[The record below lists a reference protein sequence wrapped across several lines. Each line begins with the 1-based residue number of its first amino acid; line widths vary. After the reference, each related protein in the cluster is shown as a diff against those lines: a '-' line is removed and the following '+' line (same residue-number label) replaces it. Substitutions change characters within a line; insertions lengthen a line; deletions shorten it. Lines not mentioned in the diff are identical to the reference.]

1 MTASLQRN
9 LPAHFYVDPG
19 VYVAERQ
26 AVFRRSW
33 QLLGPESQVAAPGD
47 YLAVELAGWHLFVL
61 RGRDGVL
68 RGFHNLCRHRGARLL
83 AEGQG
88 RCNLLRCPYHNWVYD
103 QEGRLQKAPWFGEYP
118 DFRLEDW
125 PLEPVSVASWRGLL
139 FLAIEPEQDLL
150 EQLGDL
156 PEEVA
161 DHPLESFTALA
172 TRRFVMA
179 ANWKTYTDNFV
190 EGYHIPGIHPGF
202 LRTIEFEGFETRVRQ
217 SMIRMTAPQKEGS
230 FYGGKWMWMWPNW
243 TLSTFPGGMNTSRIN
258 PLGPERTELVYHFYF
273 ADSSAEGTEARQRT
287 IEGNCAIV
295 EEDFGICEETQRN
308 YASGA
313 YSPGPLSPRHEP
325 AVAYFQQRVQ
335 ASLAPEERAAQ

>member
-1 MTASLQRN
+1 MSTQASTT
-9 LPAHFYVDPG
+9 PSD
-19 VYVAERQ
+19 
-26 AVFRRSW
+26 RRS
-33 QLLGPESQVAAPGD
+33 SAAPGNCWD
-47 YLAVELAGWHLFVL
+47 RKARWPRPATISRSSWPGGTFLYCV
-61 RGRDGVL
+61 
-68 RGFHNLCRHRGARLL
+68 GAT
-83 AEGQG
+83 
-88 RCNLLRCPYHNWVYD
+88 
-103 QEGRLQKAPWFGEYP
+103 
-118 DFRLEDW
+118 
-125 PLEPVSVASWRGLL
+125 VSCA
-139 FLAIEPEQDLL
+139 PEQELV

-156 PEEVA
+156 PEELA
-161 DHPLESFTALA
+161 DHPLESFTAVA

-202 LRTIEFEGFETRVRQ
+202 LRTIEFEGFETRVRE
-217 SMIRMTAPQKEGS
+217 SMIRMTAPQKAGS
-230 FYGGKWMWMWPNW
+230 FYGGKWMWMWPSW

-273 ADSSAEGTEARQRT
+273 ADCSEAGAEARQQT

-295 EEDFGICEETQRN
+295 EEDFGICEDTQRN

-335 ASLAPEERAAQ
+335 ASLAPEEQAAQ